1 MQNGGYQGVWVG
13 NGELLF
19 DGYKISVWDD
29 EKVMDMDNGDELTT
43 T

>member
-1 MQNGGYQGVWVG
+1 M
-13 NGELLF
+13 ELLF

-43 T
+43 M